1 MIKSST
7 RIIGL
12 VAIGIVV
19 IIFIFSTIRIVEPGS
34 VQVVVRLGKV
44 TGTILKPGLN
54 FIMPIID
61 KTYIYNTKKVIYE
74 TTSEEKQRYSN
85 ANYKDYPVDTNT
97 KDGQQVLI
105 YYTIRFSVDPEKVT

>member
-1 MIKSST
+1 
-7 RIIGL
+7 
-12 VAIGIVV
+12 
-19 IIFIFSTIRIVEPGS
+19 
-34 VQVVVRLGKV
+34 
-44 TGTILKPGLN
+44 
-54 FIMPIID
+54 MPIID